1 MKEYIIFTVN
11 NLLYECTI
19 IYLLYKNRGN
29 ALLVYNII
37 IQKMQMPTIFLSSP
51 QSMNGYR
58 TFPNY
63 L

>member
-1 MKEYIIFTVN
+1 MNAQLYIYSTKIEAM
-11 NLLYECTI
+11 LL
-19 IYLLYKNRGN
+19 
-29 ALLVYNII
+29 YNII
-37 IQKMQMPTIFLSSP
+37 IQKMQMPTIFMSSP